1 MDTRLGRGDGAARHL
16 RSAKARSRCRSGN
29 AAVEFA
35 LVTPLLLLFA
45 GILGFG
51 VYLGAAHT
59 LREIAAE
66 AARAS
71 VAGVSDGERASLAQG
86 AVQRSLASGSMFR
99 AGSVGVSVG
108 TSPSDATVYT
118 VTLTYDTSV
127 LGLRG
132 LGRLVPLPP
141 DLLTSTVSVR
151 RGGL

>member
-1 MDTRLGRGDGAARHL
+1 M
-16 RSAKARSRCRSGN
+16 
-29 AAVEFA
+29 EFA
-35 LVTPLLLLFA
+35 LVAPLLLLLFA
-45 GILGFG
+45 GILSFG

-71 VAGVSDGERASLAQG
+71 LAGLTDAERAALAQ
-86 AVQRSLASGSMFR
+86 AVVQRSLASGSMFR
-99 AGSVGVSVG
+99 AGSVGVQVG
-108 TSPSDATVYT
+108 TSAADAAVYT
-118 VTLTYDTSV
+118 VTLSYDTSV
-127 LGLRG
+127 LGLKG

>member
-1 MDTRLGRGDGAARHL
+1 MGCRAMGTRAGRLGCALMARRG
-16 RSAKARSRCRSGN
+16 GN

-35 LVTPLLLLFA
+35 LVMPILLVLFA
-45 GILGFG
+45 GISAFG
-51 VYLGAAHT
+51 IYLGAAHT

-71 VAGVSDGERASLAQG
+71 VAGVSDGERASLAQA
-86 AVQRSLASGSMFR
+86 AVQRSLASSAIFK

-118 VTLTYDTSV
+118 VTLTYDSSV
-127 LGLRG
+127 LGLKS
-132 LGRLVPLPP
+132 LGKLVPLPP
-141 DLLTSTVSVR
+141 DVFTSTVSVR

>member
-1 MDTRLGRGDGAARHL
+1 MGMRAGRGGGRLAA
-16 RSAKARSRCRSGN
+16 CRGGN

-35 LVTPLLLLFA
+35 LVTPLLLLLFA
-45 GILGFG
+45 GISAFG
-51 VYLGAAHT
+51 IYLGATHT

-71 VAGVSDGERASLAQG
+71 VAGVSDGERASLAQ
-86 AVQRSLASGSMFR
+86 AVVQRSLAASAMFK

-118 VTLTYDTSV
+118 VTLTYDSSG
-127 LGLRG
+127 LGLKS
-132 LGRLVPLPP
+132 LGKLVPLPP
-141 DLLTSTVSVR
+141 DIFTSTVSVR